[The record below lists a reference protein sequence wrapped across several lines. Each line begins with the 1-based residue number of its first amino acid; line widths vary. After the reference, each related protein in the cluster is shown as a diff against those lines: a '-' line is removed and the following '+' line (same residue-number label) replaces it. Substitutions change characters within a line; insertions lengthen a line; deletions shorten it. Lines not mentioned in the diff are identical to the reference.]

1 MGQPRRENP
10 WQVTGISDGRREQ
23 EASASPVIKDGY
35 VSVEVETKGRAVSL
49 NDSEWLQD
57 LLGGPPGC
65 RHLDTRCLSLGQ
77 GPQL

>member
-23 EASASPVIKDGY
+23 EASASPVIKDGH

-49 NDSEWLQD
+49 NDSENGYKIFWEAHQ
-57 LLGGPPGC
+57 GAVIQVPGV
-65 RHLDTRCLSLGQ
+65 
-77 GPQL
+77 